1 MWLLGPFIARYR
13 RKTAFFFAAAMAAIV
28 YGLVEQSTRPEIQAW
43 YWPTISGAM
52 TFILTR
58 FIVSRILARFVGSVL
73 RHLR

>member
-13 RKTAFFFAAAMAAIV
+13 HKTAFFFAAAMAAIV
-28 YGLVEQSTRPEIQAW
+28 YGLVEQSTRPEMQAW
-43 YWPTISGAM
+43 YWPTMSGAM

-58 FIVSRILARFVGSVL
+58 FIISRILARFVGSVQ